1 MAIAAMGM
9 LAVLNIPKESSP
21 AVSLGMISI
30 STAYPGTNP
39 VDMDTLVTDKIY
51 KEIKDI
57 DGVDKIN
64 STSSLGFSSVILTLK
79 TSANVDSVLSDV
91 RSAVARAVLPTD
103 AKSPTISEIETDTSM
118 AFSVFLYKK
127 SGEADLD
134 TLFERAKLLK
144 KEMELTPGI
153 NSVEIATSSSAGRR
167 SMLG

>member
-1 MAIAAMGM
+1 MAIAAMGIV
-9 LAVLNIPKESSP
+9 AVMGIPKESSP
-21 AVSLGMISI
+21 AVSLGMVSI

-64 STSSLGFSSVILTLK
+64 STSSLGFSSITLTLK
-79 TSANVDSVLSDV
+79 TSADVDSVLSDV

-127 SGEADLD
+127 SGSADLD

-153 NSVEIATSSSAGRR
+153 NSVEIATS
-167 SMLG
+167 